1 MTHVIMYT
9 KLNKGEKKMN
19 DTSKWRMYGKKF
31 VNRYLID
38 GLSGMALG
46 LFSTLL
52 IGTII
57 KQVGSFMPDLW
68 IGEFLMQLG
77 QIATVLTGVGIAVGV
92 AHSLGATKLV
102 LYSSVLNGVVG
113 AYATKIIAGTFITES
128 GIVFSGPGDPLGAFI
143 AAVIGVEIGRLVAG
157 KTKLDILLTPA
168 VTILSGSLVAI
179 LIGPSLANFTA
190 LLGAFIESA
199 TELQPFLMGIVISVA
214 MGIFLTLPISSAAIG
229 VILGLSGIAAG
240 AATAGCCAQMIGF
253 AVMSYRE
260 NKINGLI
267 AQGLGTSM
275 LQMPNIIK
283 NPKVW
288 IPPIL
293 ASAITG
299 PLATVVFRLENVPA
313 GSGMGT
319 SGLVGPLLMW
329 QTMIEQGANGTVLF
343 VQILLL
349 CFVLPGVLT
358 WIFAVMLR
366 SLTWI
371 KEGDLQLEL

>member
-1 MTHVIMYT
+1 METTNKWYT
-9 KLNKGEKKMN
+9 
-19 DTSKWRMYGKKF
+19 YGKKI
-31 VNRYLID
+31 VNRYLIT

-57 KQVGSFMPDLW
+57 KQVGSFMPELW
-68 IGEFLMQLG
+68 LGHFLIQLG

-92 AHSLGATKLV
+92 AHSLGASKLV
-102 LYSSVLNGVVG
+102 LYSSVLNGVIG
-113 AYATKIIAGTFITES
+113 AYATQVLSGNLITES
-128 GIVFSGPGDPLGAFI
+128 GILLTGPGDPLGAFI
-143 AAVIGVEIGRLVAG
+143 AAIIGIEVGQLVSG

-168 VTILSGSLVAI
+168 VTILFGSLIGLA
-179 LIGPSLANFTA
+179 IGPTLSNFTTM
-190 LLGAFIESA
+190 LGVFIASA
-199 TELQPFLMGIVISVA
+199 TELQPFFMGIVISVA

-240 AATAGCCAQMIGF
+240 AATAGCCAQMVGF
-253 AVMSYRE
+253 AIMSYRE
-260 NKINGLI
+260 NKVNGLI

-283 NPKVW
+283 NPKIW

-293 ASAITG
+293 ASAVTG
-299 PLATVVFRLENVPA
+299 PLATVVFHLENVPA

-329 QTMIEQGANGTVLF
+329 QTMIEHGANGNILLI
-343 VQILLL
+343 QILLI
-349 CFVLPGVLT
+349 CFVLPGILT
-358 WIFAVMLR
+358 WGIATILR
-366 SLTWI
+366 TKNWI
-371 KEGDLQLEL
+371 KEGDLTLDL

>member
-1 MTHVIMYT
+1 MET
-9 KLNKGEKKMN
+9 NN
-19 DTSKWRMYGKKF
+19 RWRKYVRKF
-31 VNRYLID
+31 INRYLVD

-57 KQVGSFMPDLW
+57 KQVGSFIPNFW
-68 IGEFLMQLG
+68 FGQFLIQLG
-77 QIATVLTGVGIAVGV
+77 QIATVLTGAGIAIGV
-92 AHSLGATKLV
+92 AHNLGTSKLV
-102 LYSSVLNGVVG
+102 LYSSVLNGIVG
-113 AYATKIIAGTFITES
+113 AYATKVLEGTLVTEG
-128 GIVFSGPGDPLGAFI
+128 GILLSGPGDPLGAFI
-143 AAVIGVEIGRLVAG
+143 AVVIGVEMGKLVSG

-168 VTILSGSLVAI
+168 ITILTGSLVGVAV
-179 LIGPSLANFTA
+179 GPTLAQFTMFLGNFIDTA
-190 LLGAFIESA
+190 TAF
-199 TELQPFLMGIVISVA
+199 QPFLMGIVISVA

-260 NKINGLI
+260 NKVNGLI

-283 NPKVW
+283 NPRVW
-288 IPPIL
+288 LPPIL

-299 PLATVVFRLENVPA
+299 PIVTVVFKLQNVPA

-329 QTMIEQGANGTVLF
+329 QTMIEQGANGSILMI
-343 VQILLL
+343 QILLI
-349 CFVLPGVLT
+349 CFILPGVLT
-358 WIFAVMLR
+358 WIFAAILR
-366 SLTWI
+366 KWQWI
-371 KEGDLQLEL
+371 KKDDLKLNL

>member
-1 MTHVIMYT
+1 
-9 KLNKGEKKMN
+9 MN
-19 DTSKWRMYGKKF
+19 DKNKWRIYGKKF
-31 VNRYLID
+31 INRYLID

-57 KQVGSFMPDLW
+57 KQIGSFMPNVW
-68 IGEFLMQLG
+68 FGQFLIQLG

-92 AHSLGATKLV
+92 AHNLGVSKLV
-102 LYSSVLNGVVG
+102 LYSSVLNGVIG
-113 AYATKIIAGTFITES
+113 AYATKILAGTFITEN
-128 GIVFSGPGDPLGAFI
+128 GILFSGPGDPLGAFI

-168 VTILSGSLVAI
+168 VTIVAGSLVAL
-179 LIGPSLANFTA
+179 LIGSSLAKFTT
-190 LLGAFIESA
+190 LLGAFIEHS

-240 AATAGCCAQMIGF
+240 AATAGCCAQMVGF

-260 NKINGLI
+260 NKVNGLI

-275 LQMPNIIK
+275 LQMPNIVK

-288 IPPIL
+288 LPPIL
-293 ASAITG
+293 ASAVTG
-299 PLATVVFRLENVPA
+299 PLSTVVFKLQNVPA

-343 VQILLL
+343 IQIAVI
-349 CFVLPGVLT
+349 CFILPGVLT
-358 WIFAVMLR
+358 WAFALMFR
-366 SLTWI
+366 SLKWI
-371 KEGDLQLEL
+371 KEGDLQLDL

>member
-1 MTHVIMYT
+1 MLLCIQNYM
-9 KLNKGEKKMN
+9 KLKGGN
-19 DTSKWRMYGKKF
+19 DMDNTSKWRIYGKKF

-46 LFSTLL
+46 LFATLL

-57 KQVGSFMPDLW
+57 KQIGSFMPNLW
-68 IGEFLMQLG
+68 LGQFLIQLG

-92 AHSLGATKLV
+92 AHNLGASKLV
-102 LYSSVLNGVVG
+102 LYSSVLNGIIG
-113 AYATKIIAGTFITES
+113 AYATKVLAGTLITEG
-128 GIVFSGPGDPLGAFI
+128 GILLSGPGDPVGAFV
-143 AAVIGVEIGRLVAG
+143 AAVIGVEVGRLVSG

-168 VTILSGSLVAI
+168 TTILAGSFIALAV
-179 LIGPSLANFTA
+179 GPTLASFTTMLGNFIA
-190 LLGAFIESA
+190 SA
-199 TELQPFLMGIVISVA
+199 TELQPFFMGIVISVA

-240 AATAGCCAQMIGF
+240 AATAGCCAQMVGF

-260 NKINGLI
+260 NKVNGLI
-267 AQGLGTSM
+267 AQGVGTSM

-283 NPKVW
+283 NPKIW
-288 IPPIL
+288 LPPIL

-299 PLATVVFRLENVPA
+299 PLATVVFHLENVPA

-329 QTMIEQGANGTVLF
+329 QTMIEQGANGS
-343 VQILLL
+343 ILLVQVL
-349 CFVLPGVLT
+349 LICFVLPGVLT
-358 WIFAVMLR
+358 WGFAMILR
-366 SLTWI
+366 SQNWI
-371 KEGDLQLEL
+371 KEGDLTLNL

>member
-1 MTHVIMYT
+1 MMD
-9 KLNKGEKKMN
+9 KANE
-19 DTSKWRMYGKKF
+19 WRTYGKRF
-31 VNRYLID
+31 VDRYLIS

-57 KQVGSFMPDLW
+57 KQIGSFMPNIWL
-68 IGEFLMQLG
+68 GEFLIQLG
-77 QIATVLTGVGIAVGV
+77 QIATVLTGVGIAIGV
-92 AHSLGATKLV
+92 AHSLEASKLV
-102 LYSSVLNGVVG
+102 LYSTILNGIIG
-113 AYATKIIAGTFITES
+113 AYATKFLSGDLVTEG
-128 GIVFSGPGDPLGAFI
+128 GILLSGPGDPLGAFI
-143 AAVIGVEIGRLVAG
+143 AAVIGIEIGKLVSG

-168 VTILSGSLVAI
+168 ITIFSGSLVGI
-179 LIGPSLANFTA
+179 VVGPPLAEFTT
-190 LLGAFIESA
+190 LLGNFIASA

-253 AVMSYRE
+253 AIMSYRE
-260 NKINGLI
+260 NKVNGLI

-283 NPKVW
+283 NPKIW
-288 IPPIL
+288 LPPIL
-293 ASAITG
+293 VSAITG
-299 PLATVVFRLENVPA
+299 PIATVLFKLENVPA

-329 QTMIEQGANGTVLF
+329 QTMIEQGANGSILII
-343 VQILLL
+343 QILLV
-349 CFVLPGVLT
+349 CVILPGILT
-358 WIFAVMLR
+358 WLFANILR
-366 SLTWI
+366 KWEWI
-371 KEGDLQLEL
+371 KKDDLKLNL

>member
-1 MTHVIMYT
+1 MET
-9 KLNKGEKKMN
+9 NN
-19 DTSKWRMYGKKF
+19 RWRKYVRKF
-31 VNRYLID
+31 INRYLVD

-57 KQVGSFMPDLW
+57 KQVGSFIPNFW
-68 IGEFLMQLG
+68 FGQFLIQLG
-77 QIATVLTGVGIAVGV
+77 QIATVLTGAGIAIGV
-92 AHSLGATKLV
+92 AHNLGTSKLV
-102 LYSSVLNGVVG
+102 LYSSVLNGIVG
-113 AYATKIIAGTFITES
+113 AYATKVLEGTLVTEG
-128 GIVFSGPGDPLGAFI
+128 GILLSGPGDPLGAFI
-143 AAVIGVEIGRLVAG
+143 AVVIGVEMGKLVSG

-168 VTILSGSLVAI
+168 ITILTGSLVGVAV
-179 LIGPSLANFTA
+179 GPTLAQFTMFLGNFIDTA
-190 LLGAFIESA
+190 TAF
-199 TELQPFLMGIVISVA
+199 QPFLMGIVISVA

-260 NKINGLI
+260 NKVNGLI

-283 NPKVW
+283 NPRVW
-288 IPPIL
+288 LPPIL
-293 ASAITG
+293 ARAITG
-299 PLATVVFRLENVPA
+299 PIVTVVFKLQNVPA

-329 QTMIEQGANGTVLF
+329 QTMIEQGANGSILMI
-343 VQILLL
+343 QILLI
-349 CFVLPGVLT
+349 CFILPGVLT
-358 WIFAVMLR
+358 WIFAAILR
-366 SLTWI
+366 KWQWI
-371 KEGDLQLEL
+371 KKDDLKLNL